1 MINNITSSNPAYFDG
16 PLLQKNVNDSGVQS
30 PQQTPPIAPVRIIQD
45 KIEIS
50 PQAKQTYEQHQKTQK
65 QAQDILTDE
74 VMEKGFLAWAQE
86 KQMEKIEAEARAQ
99 VLKSMGLDEDDFSNL
114 ESEVKQRIE
123 MIIAEKV
130 REKLE
135 LEIAKNLKKSNPNA
149 DISL

>member
-74 VMEKGFLAWAQE
+74 VMEKAFWHG
-86 KQMEKIEAEARAQ
+86 
-99 VLKSMGLDEDDFSNL
+99 
-114 ESEVKQRIE
+114 
-123 MIIAEKV
+123 
-130 REKLE
+130 
-135 LEIAKNLKKSNPNA
+135 LKKNKWKK
-149 DISL
+149 

>member
-1 MINNITSSNPAYFDG
+1 
-16 PLLQKNVNDSGVQS
+16 
-30 PQQTPPIAPVRIIQD
+30 
-45 KIEIS
+45 
-50 PQAKQTYEQHQKTQK
+50 
-65 QAQDILTDE
+65 
-74 VMEKGFLAWAQE
+74 
-86 KQMEKIEAEARAQ
+86 MEKIEAEARAQ